1 MRETLKTPLP
11 LLYEIVMASDNALCG
26 HSIDN
31 LFKACDIGT
40 DSIIAFFRYKNCFGI
55 PKSKT
60 ASLSTYTQRRL
71 CLYALHY
78 TPTKKLCQPL
88 FETFF
93 AKSLQK
99 ESEFSHTLLTKC
111 KSESIIMANEQRR
124 SFQCRR
130 NSTLR

>member
-11 LLYEIVMASDNALCG
+11 LSYEIVMASDNALCG

-40 DSIIAFFRYKNCFGI
+40 DSIIAFFRYKNCFWI

-71 CLYALHY
+71 CLYGLHY
-78 TPTKKLCQPL
+78 TPAKKPL
-88 FETFF
+88 STPFQKLFFNEPAKQIRTF
-93 AKSLQK
+93 
-99 ESEFSHTLLTKC
+99 T
-111 KSESIIMANEQRR
+111 
-124 SFQCRR
+124 
-130 NSTLR
+130 